1 MVSKRAEIDSLAN
14 ALICLGAMS
23 SSSGRASSLEEMK
36 LPILRGLYR
45 VSGVLEENTAT
56 SYEDSDELVCS
67 LCGARHPLD
76 AGGKT
81 AMAEHINGHAR
92 CCE

>member
-1 MVSKRAEIDSLAN
+1 MVSKREEIESLAN

-45 VSGVLEENTAT
+45 VSGVLEENAAA

-67 LCGARHPLD
+67 LCGERYPRGAV
-76 AGGKT
+76 GKT
-81 AMAEHINGHAR
+81 AMTEHINGHAR